1 MSPSPSPSIERA
13 LENKDVKEQN
23 GQLITPALSPISE
36 HGNGSQTF
44 PLLSADR
51 DVPDLNREQVTSKA
65 RQDNGN
71 ERERDRRRSS
81 ETRALK
87 LSGTQIHELT
97 TSPESLPLRPLDELR
112 GLDDA
117 ILDPDDNAGSLTLDA
132 PFEPNR
138 SHPPSP
144 FLDSEP
150 SLTATPSTII
160 RPRASAR
167 SNSTPVEQQTRSS
180 LKSSKGK
187 PQLPPLRIDDDKTRR
202 PSGPFKPSPG
212 HPSPMP
218 SMLPIPPL
226 SLPTY
231 LHLELSSDRPSAL
244 YIHRS
249 RNADYTYES
258 SRIKFERLLNFL
270 LLPPSLEQVLCFGTI
285 ACLDA
290 WLYTFTILPLRFL
303 KAVVIF
309 ARWAGMA
316 MAQEVR
322 DLASFVYSGVGRI
335 WQRQR
340 ITPGSSSWHLS
351 DHTVAEHKRPTADTH
366 AGSSGKPGHVSVVPP
381 SPTIKKQRSGFRH
394 RRRNQS
400 SPSGLLPNHKA
411 DLLQGLLIIC
421 SCAILMWFDASRM
434 YHSIRGQ
441 AAIKLYVI
449 YNVIEVFDRLLS
461 AIGQDI
467 LECLFSKETLERDTD
482 GRSKVLRPLGM
493 FVVALIYNV
502 VHATAFFYQVVTL
515 NVAVNSYSNALLT
528 LLMSNQFVE
537 IKGTVFKKFEKEN
550 LFQITC
556 ADVVERFQLW
566 LMLLIIA
573 LRNIVEVGGLSIS
586 ITSALGGGG
595 GSPTDAFSSNGTGIP
610 LVSGFVIPKAFT
622 IFPKWTGEVLGPFL
636 IVLGSEALVDW
647 CKHAYINKF
656 NNIKPNIY
664 GRFLDVLAKDYYSH
678 AFSDQ
683 NLTKRLGL
691 PVLPL
696 SCLFIRAC
704 MQTYHM
710 FLATHMP
717 VPIPSA
723 GTSIAEPPA
732 STPVTTAALQHIDQV
747 FRRALG
753 RSSFGAGNSGG
764 PSLIASW
771 NIDDFIALATMVIVF
786 LAVYLIMLALKLV
799 LGMALLSYARGRY
812 NGMKE
817 RERES
822 VDTHGRRVG
831 GWGTVEVNED
841 KRRWMYEDDPEG
853 LKNLRK
859 KESEAQARAAS
870 NEMKLDHVDRYVMA
884 SKRIW

>member
-1 MSPSPSPSIERA
+1 
-13 LENKDVKEQN
+13 
-23 GQLITPALSPISE
+23 
-36 HGNGSQTF
+36 
-44 PLLSADR
+44 
-51 DVPDLNREQVTSKA
+51 
-65 RQDNGN
+65 
-71 ERERDRRRSS
+71 
-81 ETRALK
+81 
-87 LSGTQIHELT
+87 
-97 TSPESLPLRPLDELR
+97 
-112 GLDDA
+112 
-117 ILDPDDNAGSLTLDA
+117 
-132 PFEPNR
+132 
-138 SHPPSP
+138 
-144 FLDSEP
+144 
-150 SLTATPSTII
+150 
-160 RPRASAR
+160 
-167 SNSTPVEQQTRSS
+167 
-180 LKSSKGK
+180 
-187 PQLPPLRIDDDKTRR
+187 
-202 PSGPFKPSPG
+202 
-212 HPSPMP
+212 
-218 SMLPIPPL
+218 
-226 SLPTY
+226 
-231 LHLELSSDRPSAL
+231 
-244 YIHRS
+244 
-249 RNADYTYES
+249 
-258 SRIKFERLLNFL
+258 
-270 LLPPSLEQVLCFGTI
+270 
-285 ACLDA
+285 
-290 WLYTFTILPLRFL
+290 
-303 KAVVIF
+303 
-309 ARWAGMA
+309 
-316 MAQEVR
+316 
-322 DLASFVYSGVGRI
+322 
-335 WQRQR
+335 
-340 ITPGSSSWHLS
+340 
-351 DHTVAEHKRPTADTH
+351 
-366 AGSSGKPGHVSVVPP
+366 
-381 SPTIKKQRSGFRH
+381 
-394 RRRNQS
+394 
-400 SPSGLLPNHKA
+400 
-411 DLLQGLLIIC
+411 
-421 SCAILMWFDASRM
+421 MWFDASRM

-493 FVVALIYNV
+493 FLVALIYNV

-556 ADVVERFQLW
+556 ADIVERFQLW

-586 ITSALGGGG
+586 ITSAFSGGN
-595 GSPTDAFSSNGTGIP
+595 GSPTDAFSANGTGIP
-610 LVSGFVIPKAFT
+610 LVSGFVMIPKAFT

-723 GTSIAEPPA
+723 GTSIAEPAA

-753 RSSFGAGNSGG
+753 RSSFGAGNGAG
-764 PSLIASW
+764 ASLTSW

-786 LAVYLIMLALKLV
+786 LAVYLILLAFKLV
-799 LGMALLSYARGRY
+799 LGMSLLSYARSRY
-812 NGMKE
+812 SGMKE

-841 KRRWMYEDDPEG
+841 KRRWIYEDDPEG
-853 LKNLRK
+853 LEKLRK
-859 KESEAQARAAS
+859 KESEAHAKAATS
-870 NEMKLDHVDRYVMA
+870 EMKLDHVDRYVMA